1 MRDVTIKHQVTYSD
15 VINIRLPIWEGLV
28 RLLMGKLTGIISKIN
43 GSAGNLTFKSLNGQ
57 TVISEK
63 VTHIRNPRTNAQ
75 MQTRTKW
82 GNIIAMYK
90 GIRPLLNYGFENKP
104 KTLSDYN
111 MFVKLNMQRT
121 PIYLT
126 KQAVAGGACIAT
138 AYQISQGSLPAIV
151 VTGTGQSG
159 VTDIRLGSLDITSN
173 TTVAQFST
181 KVVENNAD
189 YRYGDQI
196 SFFLVKQMVNAE
208 TGIPYCQFSAAKVIL
223 DAANED
229 KLADVTGSS
238 HGFASVDGKLGHSG
252 NDGDC
257 AYAWVHTRKSDGK
270 TLVSSQSL
278 LAANTKEA
286 EYKGDAAYNLS
297 KSSYGSSVES
307 FLVPDGESTGA
318 TGENDNPPSGGG
330 EGGGL

>member
-1 MRDVTIKHQVTYSD
+1 
-15 VINIRLPIWEGLV
+15 
-28 RLLMGKLTGIISKIN
+28 MGILNGIISKIS

-63 VTHIRNPRTNAQ
+63 VTRIRNPRTNAQ

-90 GIRPLLNYGFENKP
+90 GIRPLLNYGFESRP
-104 KTLSDYN
+104 KNLSDYN

-173 TTVAQFST
+173 TTVAQFSAA
-181 KVVENNAD
+181 VVQNNAD

-278 LAANTKEA
+278 VSANSQEA

-307 FLVPDGESTGA
+307 FLVPDGNASGA
-318 TGENDNPPSGGG
+318 TSGGDG
-330 EGGGL
+330 DDDEGGGGL

>member
-1 MRDVTIKHQVTYSD
+1 MAIL
-15 VINIRLPIWEGLV
+15 NGLIRK
-28 RLLMGKLTGIISKIN
+28 MN
-43 GSAGNLTFKSLNGQ
+43 GSAGQLTFKQVNGM
-57 TVISEK
+57 TIVSEK
-63 VTHIRNPRTNAQ
+63 MTSIKNPRTEGQ
-75 MQTRTKW
+75 MRTRTRFT
-82 GNIIAMYK
+82 NIIAMYK
-90 GIRPLLNYGFENKP
+90 GIRPLLNYGFESKP
-104 KTLSDYN
+104 KNLSDYN

-126 KQAVAGGACIAT
+126 KQAVAGGACVAT

-297 KSSYGSSVES
+297 KSSYGSSIES

-318 TGENDNPPSGGG
+318 TAGGDG
-330 EGGGL
+330 DDEEGGGGGL

>member
-1 MRDVTIKHQVTYSD
+1 
-15 VINIRLPIWEGLV
+15 
-28 RLLMGKLTGIISKIN
+28 MGILNGIISKIN

-90 GIRPLLNYGFENKP
+90 GIRPLLNYGFEAKP

-111 MFVKLNMQRT
+111 MFVKVNMQRT

-151 VTGTGQSG
+151 VSGSGQNG
-159 VTDIRLGSLDITSN
+159 VTDIRLGGLTIGSN
-173 TTVAQFST
+173 TTVADFSAA
-181 KVVENNAD
+181 VVNNNPD
-189 YRYGDQI
+189 YKYGDQI
-196 SFFLVKQMVNAE
+196 SFFLVKQLVNANTE
-208 TGIPYCQFSAAKVIL
+208 IPYCQFSAAKVIL

-238 HGFASVDGKLGHSG
+238 HGFASADGVLAHVG

-278 LAANTKEA
+278 VSANTKEA

-307 FLVPDGESTGA
+307 FLVPDGNA
-318 TGENDNPPSGGG
+318 TGSTASNNTPSGGG
-330 EGGGL
+330 DGNDSL

>member
-1 MRDVTIKHQVTYSD
+1 MS
-15 VINIRLPIWEGLV
+15 
-28 RLLMGKLTGIISKIN
+28 
-43 GSAGNLTFKSLNGQ
+43 GSAGDLTFKTLNGL
-57 TVISEK
+57 TVVSEK
-63 VTHIRNPRTNAQ
+63 VTKMTNPRSDAQ
-75 MQTRTKW
+75 MRVRTRW
-82 GNIIAMYK
+82 SNVVAMYS
-90 GIRPLLNYGFENKP
+90 GVRPLLRHGFENKP
-104 KTLSDYN
+104 AGLSDYN
-111 MFVKLNMQRT
+111 MFVKVNMQRT

-126 KQAVAGGACIAT
+126 KQAVAGGACVAT

-151 VTGTGQSG
+151 VTGTGQN
-159 VTDIRLGSLDITSN
+159 VKTDIRLGGESITSN
-173 TTVAQFST
+173 TTVAQFSAA
-181 KVVENNAD
+181 VVQNNAD

-223 DAANED
+223 DAANDET
-229 KLADVTGSS
+229 LADVTGNS
-238 HGFASVDGKLGHSG
+238 HGFASADGMLAHVG

-278 LAANTKEA
+278 VSANTKEA

-307 FLVPDGESTGA
+307 FLVPDGNA
-318 TGENDNPPSGGG
+318 TGSTAGGG
-330 EGGGL
+330 DNGGGNGGDGNDSL

>member
-1 MRDVTIKHQVTYSD
+1 
-15 VINIRLPIWEGLV
+15 
-28 RLLMGKLTGIISKIN
+28 MGKLSGIISKIN
-43 GSAGNLTFKSLNGQ
+43 GSAGNITFRRLNGE
-57 TVISEK
+57 TVVSEK
-63 VTHIRNPRTNAQ
+63 VTQVRNPRSEAQ
-75 MQTRTKW
+75 MRTRTKFT
-82 GNIIAMYK
+82 NIVSMYR
-90 GIRPLLNYGFENKP
+90 GIRPLLNYGFESRP
-104 KTLSDYN
+104 KNLSDYN

-126 KQAVAGGACIAT
+126 KQAVAGGACVAT

-297 KSSYGSSVES
+297 KSSYGSSIES
-307 FLVPDGESTGA
+307 FLVPDGNA
-318 TGENDNPPSGGG
+318 TGSTSGGG
-330 EGGGL
+330 DNGGGNGGDGNDSL

>member
-1 MRDVTIKHQVTYSD
+1 
-15 VINIRLPIWEGLV
+15 
-28 RLLMGKLTGIISKIN
+28 MGILNGIISKIN

-90 GIRPLLNYGFENKP
+90 GIRPLLNYGFESKP

-151 VTGTGQSG
+151 VTGTGQNG
-159 VTDIRLGSLDITSN
+159 VTDILLSENITSA
-173 TTVAQFST
+173 TTVAQFS
-181 KVVENNAD
+181 KDVVDNNPD

-196 SFFLVKQMVNAE
+196 SFFLVRQKVNANTE
-208 TGIPYCQFSAAKVIL
+208 IPYCQFSAAKVIL
-223 DAANED
+223 DAANDET
-229 KLADVTGSS
+229 LASVTGGSN
-238 HGFASVDGKLGHSG
+238 GFHSVDGKLGHSG

-270 TLVSSQSL
+270 TLVSSQEL
-278 LAANTKEA
+278 LSANTKEA
-286 EYKGDAAYNLS
+286 DYQGENAYTLS
-297 KSSYGSSVES
+297 KSSYGSGIES
-307 FLVPDGESTGA
+307 FLVPDGESTGGNA
-318 TGENDNPPSGGG
+318 GGGNSG
-330 EGGGL
+330 EGGHDGL

>member
-1 MRDVTIKHQVTYSD
+1 MAILQ
-15 VINIRLPIWEGLV
+15 
-28 RLLMGKLTGIISKIN
+28 GIISKIN
-43 GSAGNLTFKSLNGQ
+43 GSAGNLTFSQTGGQ
-57 TVISEK
+57 TVIREK
-63 VTHIRNPRTNAQ
+63 VTQVRNPRTNAQ

-90 GIRPLLNYGFENKP
+90 GIRPLLNYAYESKP
-104 KTLSDYN
+104 KNLSDYN

-126 KQAVAGGACIAT
+126 KQAVAGGACVAT

-151 VTGTGQSG
+151 LTGTGQN
-159 VTDIRLGSLDITSN
+159 VKTDIRLGGESITSN
-173 TTVAQFST
+173 TTVAQFSAA
-181 KVVENNAD
+181 VVQNNAD

-238 HGFASVDGKLGHSG
+238 HGFASADGMLAHVG

-278 LAANTKEA
+278 VSANTKEA
-286 EYKGDAAYNLS
+286 EYKGDAAYNLAS
-297 KSSYGSSVES
+297 SSYGQTTTA
-307 FLVPDGESTGA
+307 FLVPDGNATGSTG
-318 TGENDNPPSGGG
+318 GGDNNSGGDDG
-330 EGGGL
+330 NDSL

>member
-1 MRDVTIKHQVTYSD
+1 
-15 VINIRLPIWEGLV
+15 
-28 RLLMGKLTGIISKIN
+28 MGKLQGIISKIS
-43 GSAGNLTFKSLNGQ
+43 GSAGNLTFKRRMGE
-57 TVISEK
+57 TVVSEK
-63 VTHIRNPRTNAQ
+63 VTEVRNPRTNAQ

-90 GIRPLLNYGFENKP
+90 GIRPLLNYGFESRP
-104 KTLSDYN
+104 KNLSDYN

-121 PIYLT
+121 PIHLT
-126 KQAVAGGACIAT
+126 KQAVAGGACVAT

-151 VTGTGQSG
+151 LTGTGQN
-159 VTDIRLGSLDITSN
+159 VKTDIRLGGESITSS
-173 TTVAQFST
+173 TTVAQFSAA
-181 KVVENNAD
+181 VVQNNAD

-223 DAANED
+223 DAANDE

-238 HGFASVDGKLGHSG
+238 HGFASADGFLAHVG

-257 AYAWVHTRKSDGK
+257 AYAWVHTRKSANGK

-278 LAANTKEA
+278 ISANSILAN
-286 EYKGDAAYNLS
+286 YMGDAAYNLAS
-297 KSSYGSSVES
+297 SSYGSTMEV
-307 FLVPDGESTGA
+307 FLSPDGNA
-318 TGENDNPPSGGG
+318 TGSTSGGG
-330 EGGGL
+330 DNGGGNGGDGNDSL

>member
-1 MRDVTIKHQVTYSD
+1 MAVL
-15 VINIRLPIWEGLV
+15 NGLL
-28 RLLMGKLTGIISKIN
+28 RKMS
-43 GSAGNLTFKSLNGQ
+43 GSAGDLTFKTLNGL
-57 TVISEK
+57 TVVSEK
-63 VTHIRNPRTNAQ
+63 VTKMTNPRSDAQ
-75 MQTRTKW
+75 MRVRTRW
-82 GNIIAMYK
+82 SNVVAMYS
-90 GIRPLLNYGFENKP
+90 GVRPLLRYGFENKP
-104 KTLSDYN
+104 AGLSDYN

-126 KQAVAGGACIAT
+126 KQAVAGGACVAT

-208 TGIPYCQFSAAKVIL
+208 TGIPYCHFSAAKVIL

-297 KSSYGSSVES
+297 KSSYGSGIEA
-307 FLVPDGESTGA
+307 FLVPDGNATGA
-318 TGENDNPPSGGG
+318 TAGGDGEDD

>member
-1 MRDVTIKHQVTYSD
+1 
-15 VINIRLPIWEGLV
+15 
-28 RLLMGKLTGIISKIN
+28 MGKLQGIISKIN
-43 GSAGNLTFKSLNGQ
+43 GSAGNLTFKQVKGQ
-57 TVISEK
+57 TIVSEK
-63 VTHIRNPRTNAQ
+63 VTTVTNPRTNAQ
-75 MQTRTKW
+75 MQTRTRW

-90 GIRPLLNYGFENKP
+90 GIRPLLNYAYESKP
-104 KTLSDYN
+104 KNLSDYN

-126 KQAVAGGACIAT
+126 KQAVAGGACVAT

-151 VTGTGQSG
+151 LTGTGQN
-159 VTDIRLGSLDITSN
+159 VKTDIRLGGESITSN
-173 TTVAQFST
+173 TTVAQFSAA
-181 KVVENNAD
+181 VVQNNAD

-223 DAANED
+223 DAANEE

-238 HGFASVDGKLGHSG
+238 HGFASADGFLAHVG

-278 LAANTKEA
+278 VSANTKEA

-297 KSSYGSSVES
+297 KSSYGSSIES
-307 FLVPDGESTGA
+307 FLVPDGNA
-318 TGENDNPPSGGG
+318 TGSTAGGG
-330 EGGGL
+330 DNGGGNGDDGNDSL

>member
-1 MRDVTIKHQVTYSD
+1 MAIL
-15 VINIRLPIWEGLV
+15 NGLL
-28 RLLMGKLTGIISKIN
+28 RKMS
-43 GSAGNLTFKSLNGQ
+43 GSAGDLTFKIQNGL
-57 TVISEK
+57 TVVSEK
-63 VTHIRNPRTNAQ
+63 VTKMTNPRSDAQ
-75 MQTRTKW
+75 MRVRTRW
-82 GNIIAMYK
+82 SNVVAMYS
-90 GIRPLLNYGFENKP
+90 GVRPLLRHGFENKP
-104 KTLSDYN
+104 AGLSDYN
-111 MFVKLNMQRT
+111 MFVKVNMQRT

-126 KQAVAGGACIAT
+126 KQAVAGGACVAT

-151 VTGTGQSG
+151 LTGTGQN
-159 VTDIRLGSLDITSN
+159 VKTDIRLGGESITSS
-173 TTVAQFST
+173 TTVAQFSAA
-181 KVVENNAD
+181 VVQNNAD

-223 DAANED
+223 DAANDE

-238 HGFASVDGKLGHSG
+238 HGFASADGMLAHVG

-278 LAANTKEA
+278 VSANTKEA

-297 KSSYGSSVES
+297 KSSYGSSIES
-307 FLVPDGESTGA
+307 FLVPDGNA
-318 TGENDNPPSGGG
+318 TGSTASNNTPSGGG
-330 EGGGL
+330 DDGNDSL